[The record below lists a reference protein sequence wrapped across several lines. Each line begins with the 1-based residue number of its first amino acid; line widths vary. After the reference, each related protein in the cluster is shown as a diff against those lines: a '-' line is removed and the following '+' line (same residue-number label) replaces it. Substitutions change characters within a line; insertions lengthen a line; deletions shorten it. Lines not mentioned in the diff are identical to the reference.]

1 MNNIFEIFI
10 NHNDWNGICILNN
23 ETNSISRKNNNND
36 NGTYKI
42 KNNELIIKWEQWN
55 HESFFSHNKKNNIF
69 YNEKLYNECY
79 QNIHILDNVNKFLL
93 ILDKNNNKFI
103 IWENNIY
110 GSYKFTENILELII
124 KNNIIKKYNKINDYL
139 FYSNNIEDNFFELE
153 LINNDNIKK
162 KFLFN
167 KLNKTFINIY
177 NVEDSGF
184 YKIEDNLINL
194 QWNSKKEEKFYFN
207 NFYQYQNLHNENIEC
222 KYNNEKINI
231 IKPKKIMINDKL
243 LFSNISLCHNKIILT
258 SIYYRYEHFD
268 VNSIIL
274 NIKNIDQNTQYY
286 NKITNKIIY
295 ENNDYE
301 SSFTII
307 LELEKIESELIL
319 EIEYKNNNYFKKEI
333 VLTQLKIPKHNLAS
347 MTLFK
352 DDYELLEKYL
362 SYYYDKGIEI
372 FFLYYNEKMNNDLIQ
387 YLEKINNKNN
397 YKYTIYITEWDY
409 VYMWKVS
416 ESEKHHYA
424 QTMAMNDALNILKN
438 YGNYILYNDLDE
450 YFIMPENS
458 NNFICMLEKNPDIDV
473 FIFKNQF
480 CKMGIDDELIKYSE
494 FNEKFDLN
502 KIILGN
508 YWESG
513 REKNIIKSCNINVMG
528 IHKFFEEFNNINVDI
543 ENKIPKQIKSLIIN
557 KFYHI
562 INFEEKNREIYMTEY
577 IE

>member
-23 ETNSISRKNNNND
+23 ENNTISRKNNNND

-55 HESFFSHNKKNNIF
+55 EERFFSAYKKNNIF

-79 QNIHILDNVNKFLL
+79 QNIYIMDNVNKFLL

-153 LINNDNIKK
+153 LINNDKIKK

-177 NVEDSGF
+177 SVEECGF
-184 YKIEDNLINL
+184 YRIEDNLINL
-194 QWNSKKEEKFYFN
+194 QWNSEKEEKFYFN

-222 KYNNEKINI
+222 KYNSDKINI
-231 IKPKKIMINDKL
+231 IKPNKIMINDKL

-274 NIKNIDQNTQYY
+274 NIKNINQNKQYY

-307 LELEKIESELIL
+307 LELEKVESELLL

-372 FFLYYNEKMNNDLIQ
+372 FFMYYNEKMNNDLIQ

-494 FNEKFDLN
+494 FNEKFDLK

-528 IHKFFEEFNNINVDI
+528 IHKFFEEFNNINVDS